1 MTLDDLRTEAL
12 KLTPEARA
20 ALAHSLVL
28 SLDDLSPEEI
38 ERLWLDE
45 AERRDREMEEQG
57 VAGIAGDEV
66 FARIR
71 TRLS

>member
-45 AERRDREMEEQG
+45 AERRDREMEELG

-71 TRLS
+71 TRRS

>member
-1 MTLDDLRTEAL
+1 VTLDDLRTEAL

-45 AERRDREMEEQG
+45 AERRDREMDEGG
-57 VAGIAGDEV
+57 VAGISGDEV

-71 TRLS
+71 TRRS